1 VLEVNA
7 SSRRTGKRILKE
19 LEEATKSH
27 RIKKSK
33 HKSPFERITNE
44 NKTSKISQN
53 SLIFLEDIDLIFE
66 EDEGFV
72 SAVYQLASNT
82 KRPIVMTCRD
92 TCPHLNKMA
101 PQQNKV
107 YFHKV
112 NGNRV
117 SVLLELISLAET
129 GYRLPR
135 ICLAVSNL
143 FKLYLNYNSNY
154 FIVNRGIY
162 NNIQDI
168 FMKIF

>member
-1 VLEVNA
+1 MLEVNA
-7 SSRRTGKRILKE
+7 SSRRTGKIILRE

-27 RIKKSK
+27 RIKKNK

-44 NKTSKISQN
+44 TSDISQN
-53 SLIFLEDIDLIFE
+53 SLILLEDIDLIFE

-72 SAVYQLASNT
+72 SAAYQLASNT

-112 NGNRV
+112 NGSRV
-117 SVLLELISLAET
+117 STLLELISLAET
-129 GYRLPR
+129 GYRIPHN
-135 ICLAVSNL
+135 CLMVSN
-143 FKLYLNYNSNY
+143 F
-154 FIVNRGIY
+154 
-162 NNIQDI
+162 
-168 FMKIF
+168 

>member
-44 NKTSKISQN
+44 TQALKISQN
-53 SLIFLEDIDLIFE
+53 SLILLEDIDLIFE

-72 SAVYQLASNT
+72 SAAYQLVSNT

-112 NGNRV
+112 SGNRA
-117 SVLLELISLAET
+117 SALLELISLAET
-129 GYRLPR
+129 GYR
-135 ICLAVSNL
+135 ISHNCVMVSD
-143 FKLYLNYNSNY
+143 F
-154 FIVNRGIY
+154 
-162 NNIQDI
+162 
-168 FMKIF
+168 

>member
-1 VLEVNA
+1 MLEVNA

-44 NKTSKISQN
+44 NETSKISQN
-53 SLIFLEDIDLIFE
+53 SLILLEDIDLVFD
-66 EDEGFV
+66 EDEGFI
-72 SAVYQLASNT
+72 SAAYQLASNT

-101 PQQNKV
+101 PQQNKI

-112 NGNRV
+112 SGNRV
-117 SVLLELISLAET
+117 SALLELISLAET
-129 GYRLPR
+129 SYRIPHNYLM
-135 ICLAVSNL
+135 VSDL
-143 FKLYLNYNSNY
+143 
-154 FIVNRGIY
+154 
-162 NNIQDI
+162 
-168 FMKIF
+168 

>member
-1 VLEVNA
+1 MFCSVLEVNA

-27 RIKKSK
+27 RIKKNK

-44 NKTSKISQN
+44 NKTSEISQN
-53 SLIFLEDIDLIFE
+53 SLILLEDIDLIFE

-72 SAVYQLASNT
+72 SAAYQLASNT
-82 KRPIVMTCRD
+82 KRPIIMTCRD

-112 NGNRV
+112 SGSRM
-117 SVLLELISLAET
+117 SILLELISLAET
-129 GYRLPR
+129 GYRLPHD
-135 ICLAVSNL
+135 CLMVSNL
-143 FKLYLNYNSNY
+143 FKLYLNYNSHH
-154 FIVNRGIY
+154 FIVNW
-162 NNIQDI
+162 NI
-168 FMKIF
+168 